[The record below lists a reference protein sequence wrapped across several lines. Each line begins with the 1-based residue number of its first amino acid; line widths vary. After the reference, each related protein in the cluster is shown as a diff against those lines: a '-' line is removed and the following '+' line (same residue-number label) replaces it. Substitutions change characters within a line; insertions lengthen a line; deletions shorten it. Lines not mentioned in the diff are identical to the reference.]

1 MSDKEM
7 ETFHNENAVFR
18 IAMWANIISWVA
30 LVLAILQFAN
40 GVIELYPQW
49 EQFVM
54 SVPEFYKQILV
65 LSNYLFAG
73 PVTSGLFAFLAL
85 RGVSQ
90 GLYLLMDMYMGDD
103 DFEDFDEYE
112 DDDEVEETE

>member
-1 MSDKEM
+1 MSDNETT
-7 ETFHNENAVFR
+7 TFHNEDAVFR

-30 LVLAILQFAN
+30 LVLAILQFLN

-90 GLYLLMDMYMGDD
+90 GLYLLMDMYMDD
-103 DFEDFDEYE
+103 EDFEDFEDFDE
-112 DDDEVEETE
+112 DEEEIE